1 MFEQVELGVV
11 KLNIEYNDNISE
23 LRVFNNTNTELKI
36 FNGEEAKLLFM
47 ILLGQEG
54 IEIEYDDI
62 K

>member
-23 LRVFNNTNTELKI
+23 LRVFNNKNTELKI
-36 FNGEEAKLLFM
+36 FNGEEARLLFM